1 MKLLRTIVKR
11 FSHSFVTRACEKIKI
26 IVNEENLSNSQI
38 VTTNNNRNVIINIA
52 GFIYADGNIVYK
64 LYKQTLQ

>member
-11 FSHSFVTRACEKIKI
+11 FSRSFVTRAREKIKI

-38 VTTNNNRNVIINIA
+38 VTNNE
-52 GFIYADGNIVYK
+52 
-64 LYKQTLQ
+64 

>member
-11 FSHSFVTRACEKIKI
+11 FSRSFVTRACEKIKI

-38 VTTNNNRNVIINIA
+38 VTNNE
-52 GFIYADGNIVYK
+52 
-64 LYKQTLQ
+64 

>member
-11 FSHSFVTRACEKIKI
+11 FSRSFVTRACEKI

-38 VTTNNNRNVIINIA
+38 VTTNNNRNVIIDIA